1 MTELEVSVEMFERA
15 LNRERRARQSAEQVL
30 EQKSAELFE
39 LNTQLSAIAGSL
51 AQRERYAQEI
61 LNSVR
66 DGIIVA
72 TEAGVIELVNPS
84 AEEILDRPRDEII
97 GRHVN
102 DVLRL
107 DEDRAMTRSITQMLA
122 PGSVID
128 AVALASQGQQVHVR
142 LAVGLAHTDAG
153 VRHILGMH
161 DLAREDRAVEVL
173 RSQVLRDRLTG
184 LPNAAGLQE
193 RFESVQVE
201 PTCSHLAVIVI
212 DLDRFARINDAL
224 GREAGD
230 QVLVEVSR
238 RLANHA
244 RSYADSHA
252 DSCDYILARM
262 EGDEFAILIRG
273 EQVRDHL
280 DSEIH
285 QLLDIFEEPL
295 YVGENRVDLEAR
307 VGYDL
312 HTEGDV
318 DISRVIDNAYLA
330 IEHSRFHGGDA
341 VTRYEQAIVSARTHV
356 IAVEAEIRR
365 GILKGEFEVFYQ
377 PQVEATSG
385 LIKGAEALIR
395 WHHPR
400 QGFLYPGSFI
410 PVAEQSSL
418 IQELGKV
425 VRTQALAAQVAAMSA
440 GHREP
445 ISINVSSHEL
455 AQEGFARA
463 VVEEVR
469 ASGIPHNLIQ
479 IELKETVVT
488 TASMVSRANVVALS
502 EYFLIALDDFGTGLS
517 SLARLRELPIGMM
530 KVDRGFVLGLEEDS
544 RGRALLAAVIGL
556 SQALGTTLV
565 IEGVETREQYLF
577 VSGQGEALIQGYY
590 FSPAVPFQEYLALLA
605 EQPWRVG
612 GDGLATLQ

>member
-1 MTELEVSVEMFERA
+1 MPELELSVEMLERA
-15 LNRERRARQSAEQVL
+15 LDRERRARQSAEEIL
-30 EQKSAELFE
+30 ERKSAELLE
-39 LNTQLSAIAGSL
+39 LNARLSALAGSL

-61 LNSVR
+61 LNSAR

-72 TEAGVIELVNPS
+72 TESGIIEQVNPS
-84 AEEILDRPRDEII
+84 AEEILDRPRDDII

-102 DVLRL
+102 DVLQL
-107 DEDRAMTRSITQMLA
+107 DKDRAMTRSITQMLT
-122 PGSVID
+122 PGSVVD
-128 AVALASQGQQVHVR
+128 AVVLTAEDVHVRVR
-142 LAVGLAHTDAG
+142 LAVGIAHTDAG

-161 DLAREDRAVEVL
+161 DLVREDRSVEVL
-173 RSQVLRDRLTG
+173 RSQLLRDRLTG
-184 LPNAAGLQE
+184 LLNAMGLRE
-193 RFESVQVE
+193 RFESVQVA
-201 PTCSHLAVIVI
+201 PTCRHLAVVVI

-230 QVLVEVSR
+230 HVLVEVSR

-244 RSYADSHA
+244 RSYTDSQA
-252 DSCDYILARM
+252 DSCDYVLARM
-262 EGDEFAILIRG
+262 EGDEFAILMRG
-273 EQVRDHL
+273 EDVQDHL
-280 DSEIH
+280 LSEIH
-285 QLLDIFEEPL
+285 ELLRVVQEPL
-295 YVGENRVDLEAR
+295 YFGETRVDLEAR

-312 HTEGDV
+312 QTEGDV
-318 DISRVIDNAYLA
+318 DIAGVIDHAYLA
-330 IEHSRFHGGDA
+330 IEHSRLHLGDA
-341 VTRYEQAIVSARTHV
+341 VTRYEQDTVSARADV
-356 IAVEAEIRR
+356 IAVEAEIRH
-365 GILKGEFEVFYQ
+365 GIINGEFEVFYQ
-377 PQVEATSG
+377 PQIEVSSG

-395 WHHPR
+395 WHHPQ
-400 QGFLYPGSFI
+400 QGLLYPGSFI

-425 VRTQALAAQVAAMSA
+425 VRTQALAAQVAAMVA

-488 TASMVSRANVVALS
+488 VSSAVSRANIVALS
-502 EYFLIALDDFGTGLS
+502 EHFLIALDDFGTGLS

-530 KVDRGFVLGLEEDS
+530 KVDRGFLLDLEEDS
-544 RGRALLAAVIGL
+544 RGQALLAAVIGL

-565 IEGVETREQYLF
+565 IEGVETREQYMFL
-577 VSGQGEALIQGYY
+577 SGKGEALIQGYY

-605 EQPWRVG
+605 EQPWRVRE
-612 GDGLATLQ
+612 